1 MTQPVGIGEMRVY
14 PDARP
19 SLSPGR
25 HQVTMNQTITKGGP
39 VAPVNRYVDVTA
51 PRFAL
56 APGELLSTF
65 PPANSVGAFDKRL
78 PQVTFRRRTLPWER
92 SAGSPTNGPP
102 DPWLALVVL
111 AEGEA
116 NFRSGVHISDALPAN
131 ILAAQGI
138 TDDGTCDVL
147 EVSRTVIRKVFPA
160 KEELPLLTHVR
171 EVNLSDTEFATGDDD
186 GWIAV
191 VIANRLPRPNTSYGA
206 YLISLEGRRSE
217 LPDPPAVQPV
227 LGDRFVFDLSDSQL
241 AAASYARNPG
251 LTMPLGATRDATP
264 GGRAAATASAWTPS
278 STPTV
283 SAITGPAQSSFGAG
297 FFENAI
303 DFQIV
308 EGVDVQ
314 TTRFPVLAHWNF
326 ECDAGGD
333 FESLMGNL
341 DIGLLGSVPVAA
353 GEQGASVDP
362 GPQVAPTG
370 HTVLSHLTRRGDAAE
385 AWYRGALAPREVKR
399 RDAGSPFHAADQARR
414 IAEDGLED
422 LSESAAF
429 EIGRLLAMAT
439 PRFLADLQA
448 WRRTGFAVRRA
459 RAMLES
465 MPIVSEIGETRL
477 VRRLKLALIDPIATG
492 APLGRPVP
500 VDDVADLLADD
511 DAKVI
516 AAGLGLDTKVV
527 AETLAD
533 GLVTTA
539 VDPATTATTLPTDLA
554 GVMSDEA
561 ALHDLSRHVRDV
573 AHTLV
578 ERSGDEP

>member
-1 MTQPVGIGEMRVY
+1 MTQSLGVGEMRVY

-19 SLSPGR
+19 RLSPGR
-25 HQVTMNQTITKGGP
+25 HHLTMNQTITKGGP
-39 VAPVNRYVDVTA
+39 VAPVDRWVDVTA
-51 PRFAL
+51 PRFTL

-65 PPANSVGAFDKRL
+65 PPANSVGAFDRRL

-92 SAGSPTNGPP
+92 SAGGPATGPP

-116 NFRSGVHISDALPAN
+116 NFRSGVHISDAVPAN
-131 ILAAQGI
+131 IRSTLGI
-138 TDDGTCDVL
+138 TEDGTCDVL

-171 EVNLSDTEFATGDDD
+171 EVNLTDTEFATGDDD
-186 GWIAV
+186 GFIAV

-206 YLISLEGRRSE
+206 YLISLEGRRAE
-217 LPDPPAVQPV
+217 LPETPGVQGV
-227 LGDRFVFDLSDSQL
+227 LGDRLVFDLDASQL
-241 AAASYARNPG
+241 AAASYARNPD

-264 GGRAAATASAWTPS
+264 GVRAAASASGWTPAS
-278 STPTV
+278 NPASPAV
-283 SAITGPAQSSFGAG
+283 TGPAQSAFDAG
-297 FFENAI
+297 FFENAV
-303 DFQIV
+303 DFQVV
-308 EGVDVQ
+308 EGTGAE

-333 FESLMGNL
+333 FESLMRGL
-341 DIGLLGSVPVAA
+341 DIGLLGSVSETP
-353 GEQGASVDP
+353 GEAGASVDT

-370 HTVLSHLTRRGDAAE
+370 HTVLRHLTRRGESTE
-385 AWYRGALAPREVKR
+385 AWYRGALTPREVKR
-399 RDAGSPFHAADQARR
+399 REAGSPFHAADQARR

-439 PRFLADLQA
+439 PRFLADLA
-448 WRRTGFAVRRA
+448 YWRRTGFAVRRA
-459 RAMLES
+459 RAILES
-465 MPIVSEIGETRL
+465 MPIVSQIGDTRL
-477 VRRLKLALIDPIATG
+477 VRRLKLALIEPVATG

-516 AAGLGLDTKVV
+516 ATGLGFDTKLVS
-527 AETLAD
+527 ETLAD
-533 GLVTTA
+533 GLVTKA
-539 VDPATTATTLPTDLA
+539 VNPAVTATRLPTDLA
-554 GVMSDEA
+554 GVMADGA
-561 ALHDLSRHVRDV
+561 ALDNLSRHVQDV
-573 AHTLV
+573 AHTIV
-578 ERSGDEP
+578 ERGSDEH

>member
-19 SLSPGR
+19 GLQPGR
-25 HQVTMNQTITKGGP
+25 HRITLNQNITNGGP
-39 VAPVNRYVDVTA
+39 VASVSRYVDVTA
-51 PRFAL
+51 PQFAL

-92 SAGSPTNGPP
+92 SAGSATNGQA
-102 DPWLALVVL
+102 DPWLALVIL

-131 ILAAQGI
+131 VLAAQGI
-138 TDDGTCDVL
+138 AEDGTCDVL

-160 KEELPLLTHVR
+160 KEELSLLTHVR

-191 VIANRLPRPNTSYGA
+191 VIANRLPRPDTSYGA

-217 LPDPPAVQPV
+217 LPEAPGVQGE
-227 LGDRFVFDLSDSQL
+227 LGDRYVFDLDASEL
-241 AAASYARNPG
+241 AAASYTRNPA

-264 GGRAAATASAWTPS
+264 GSRAANATSAWTPTS
-278 STPTV
+278 SPV
-283 SAITGPAQSSFGAG
+283 AGPVTGPAQSVFGAG
-297 FFENAI
+297 FFENAV
-303 DFQIV
+303 DFQV
-308 EGVDVQ
+308 LEGADVQ

-326 ECDAGGD
+326 VCDAGGD
-333 FESLMGNL
+333 FESLMTNL
-341 DIGLLGSVPVAA
+341 DIGLLGSVSQAPA
-353 GEQGASVDP
+353 EPGASVDP
-362 GPQVAPTG
+362 APQVAPTG
-370 HTVLSHLTRRGDAAE
+370 HSVLRHLTRRGDAAE
-385 AWYRGALAPREVKR
+385 VWYRGALTPREVKR

-448 WRRTGFAVRRA
+448 WRRTGFAVRRT
-459 RAMLES
+459 RALLES
-465 MPIVSEIGETRL
+465 MPIVSQVGDTRL
-477 VRRLKLALIDPIATG
+477 ARKLKLALIDKVSADD
-492 APLGRPVP
+492 ALGQPVP
-500 VDDVADLLADD
+500 VDDVTGLLADD

-516 AAGLGLDTKVV
+516 ATGLGLDTKLV
-527 AETLAD
+527 AQTLVD
-533 GLVTTA
+533 GLVTIA
-539 VDPATTATTLPTDLA
+539 VDPAVSVTRVPTDLA
-554 GVMSDEA
+554 GVMADDA
-561 ALHDLSRHVRDV
+561 ALHSLSRDVQAV
-573 AHTLV
+573 AHKIV
-578 ERSGDEP
+578 ERSDDEP